1 MYTMRYRSSSNLFLK
16 KKFVRKSFPSEYSSW
31 KVNDFIRNKKILGR
45 YVKADS
51 KIFLSLKIKIKI
63 KIKIKYVIWINKLNM
78 HEYDR
83 LVLIVIR
90 LNAEKVD
97 YIFLMNE

>member
-1 MYTMRYRSSSNLFLK
+1 MYTMRYRSSSNLFFK
-16 KKFVRKSFPSEYSSW
+16 KKIARKSFPSEYISW

-45 YVKADS
+45 CVKADP
-51 KIFLSLKIKIKI
+51 KIFLSLKIKL

>member
-16 KKFVRKSFPSEYSSW
+16 KTIRRKSFPSEYISW

-45 YVKADS
+45 CVKADP

-78 HEYDR
+78 H
-83 LVLIVIR
+83 
-90 LNAEKVD
+90 A
-97 YIFLMNE
+97 